1 MNASATS
8 ALALEVERLQL
19 ALQAAQVGTWD
30 YNLETKQAEWSAICK
45 QLFGLTAEVEVSAAS
60 LLEQVHPDDRERV
73 RLANAYSLSPES
85 NGDHNLIFR
94 TRIAPNAYRWVQ
106 AKGRTMR
113 NPQGQLSRFSG
124 IVFDITELKQMQE
137 ALRQNTNELEHRVAE
152 RTRDLYE
159 ANQQLKK
166 SNEHLAE
173 FAYIA
178 SHDLQEPLRKIQSFS
193 NLLLERHDVVVD
205 NKDYLQRIHTA
216 ANRMATLLHDLLA
229 FSRLSTRSE
238 GTKLLQLTELVEA
251 VLQDQELLIDE
262 TGAVIDLQPLPAV
275 MGRPAQLTQL
285 FNNLVNNALKFR
297 REGVVPQLTVQA
309 TQLPADALP
318 ARVKPS
324 RPADFYHRIDLRD
337 NGIGFDEKYVDR
349 IFQVFQ
355 RLHGRSAFPG
365 TGIGLA
371 ICEKVAINHGGGITA
386 QSQAG
391 VGTTFSLYLPV

>member
-1 MNASATS
+1 MNTSATS
-8 ALALEVERLQL
+8 SLALEVERLQL

-30 YNLETKQAEWSAICK
+30 YNLETKQAEWSVICK
-45 QLFGLTAEVEVSAAS
+45 QLFGLPAESDVSAAA

-73 RLANAYSLSPES
+73 RLANARSLSPES
-85 NGDHNLIFR
+85 DGEHNLIFR
-94 TRIAPNAYRWVQ
+94 THIAADDYRWVQ
-106 AKGRTMR
+106 AKGRTLR
-113 NPQGQLSRFSG
+113 NQQGQLSRFSG

-152 RTRDLYE
+152 RTQDLYE

-193 NLLLERHDVVVD
+193 NLLLERHDVAVND
-205 NKDYLQRIHTA
+205 NDYLQRIHTA
-216 ANRMATLLHDLLA
+216 ASRMATLLHDLLA
-229 FSRLSTRSE
+229 YSRLSTRSE
-238 GTKLLQLTELVEA
+238 GTQPLQLTDLFEA
-251 VLQDQELLIDE
+251 VLQDQELLIEE
-262 TGAVIDLQPLPAV
+262 TGAVIDLHPLPAV

-309 TQLPADALP
+309 IQLTADELP
-318 ARVKPS
+318 ERVKPS
-324 RPADFYHRIDLRD
+324 RLADSYYRIDLSD